1 MSTAEGTV
9 IFAARAL
16 RHYPRQDVLAALL
29 ACLDDPDFAVRYHA
43 AQSLTALTALD
54 AGTDLDGWRAA
65 LAEKDDPFAQ
75 PPPKP
80 RPWWDLFGILP
91 EK

>member
-43 AQSLTALTALD
+43 AESLTALTGVE
-54 AGTDLDGWRAA
+54 AGTDADGWRAA
-65 LAEKDDPFAQ
+65 LAEKDDPFSH
-75 PPPKP
+75 PEPRR
-80 RPWWDLFGILP
+80 RPWWNMLGVFP
-91 EK
+91 ER